1 MSDNSCTRCGARL
14 EPDERFCRSCGAP
27 RVPVRRQTPRSR
39 QNTQRFFTPAT
50 IGLLAGAI
58 LIIAGVLAFALNRP
72 DPTPVITLPD
82 SHDEAGVPSPE
93 VERIALDQAEKRY
106 DAGTAIFVDVR
117 DQSAYEAAHI
127 PNAISMPLG
136 EITTRYQELPQDA
149 EIITYCT

>member
-1 MSDNSCTRCGARL
+1 MSDNYCTRCDARL

-27 RVPVRRQTPRSR
+27 RDPVRRQTPRPR
-39 QNTQRFFTPAT
+39 QNARQFFTPAT
-50 IGLLAGAI
+50 VGLLIGVI
-58 LIIAGVLAFALNRP
+58 LFVAAALMSTLNRP
-72 DPTPVITLPD
+72 EPTPVITVPD
-82 SHDEAGVPSPE
+82 SHDEAGIPSPE

-117 DQSAYEAAHI
+117 DLAAYEAAHI